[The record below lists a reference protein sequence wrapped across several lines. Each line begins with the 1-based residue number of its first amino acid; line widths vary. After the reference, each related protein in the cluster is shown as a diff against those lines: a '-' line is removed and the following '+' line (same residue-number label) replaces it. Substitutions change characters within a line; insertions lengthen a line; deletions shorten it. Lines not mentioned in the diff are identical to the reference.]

1 MQYLTQKELKEMI
14 LKSCENVERDKEKI
28 NKINV
33 FPVPDQDTGGN
44 LAKTLGGI
52 KQAIEGKEFKDLN
65 ELSQAILDGALT
77 AAQGNAG
84 VIYTGFLTG
93 FLPAFQNHNPID
105 GKKLAK
111 AMKEGA
117 KTAREAIQNPKD
129 GTILD
134 VIDAAAQSLEKEAVE
149 ENDIVNLFKKAIQK
163 AEEALKATT
172 EKMEVF
178 KKANVVDAGG
188 FGFLIILQSYLEAL
202 EGPAFAKIEM
212 RNEEKEKPKR
222 KRFIE
227 TLSNRF
233 EIVALIQ
240 DPKISQ
246 TELRQK
252 LEKLG
257 NSLEIVSVGKRM
269 KLHIHTDF
277 PDEVK
282 EVVRNAG
289 TIESLREEDM
299 SREVVNEPSVK
310 KISIGLVTDEI
321 ADLTQKVAEHYKIEV
336 VPYKIDWPEGENLPG
351 ENIYQKM
358 REAEKQGIT
367 KLPKTSQ
374 ASPKDFQ
381 GAYKKQF
388 EKGFEKIICITLSS
402 KLSGGYN
409 SALQA
414 KQTLPEDQRDKV
426 FVFDSYN
433 ATSGEGLLV
442 LRAIELVQEQ
452 REVYEILQELKDVA
466 PKIYLYGFIADP
478 KWLEWGGR
486 LSHSQ
491 ANWVRRLQK
500 IGVRP
505 LVGIKDGTVEQ
516 IGFRF
521 GVKNTPEAIFK
532 EIEKNSRKARK
543 EGKKIRVV
551 ITHCDNL
558 EEAKELKEKLKK
570 IKAEVSFTNLTGSV
584 VGVHVGP
591 GALIAGW
598 MAF

>member
-1 MQYLTQKELKEMI
+1 MQYITKKELQEMI

-52 KQAIEGKEFKDLN
+52 KKSIEGKEFKDLD

-93 FLPAFQNHNPID
+93 FLPAFKNHNPID
-105 GKKLAK
+105 GKKLAE
-111 AMKEGA
+111 AMQEGA
-117 KTAREAIQNPKD
+117 KTARQAIQSPKE

-134 VIDAAAQSLEKEAVE
+134 VIEATADSLKEESRE
-149 ENDIVNLFKKAIQK
+149 ESDIVNLFKKAIEK

-202 EGPAFAKIEM
+202 EGPVFAQATET
-212 RNEEKEKPKR
+212 EERKEDQKKR
-222 KRFIE
+222 KFIQ
-227 TLSNRF
+227 TLSYRF
-233 EIVALIQ
+233 EIVALIKK
-240 DPKISQ
+240 PKISQ
-246 TELRQK
+246 DKLRQK

-257 NSLEIVSVGKRM
+257 NSLEIVSVGERM

-282 EVVRNAG
+282 NIVRSAG

-299 SREVVNEPSVK
+299 SREVVGEESIK
-310 KISIGLVTDEI
+310 KVSIGIVTDEV
-321 ADLTQKVAEHYKIEV
+321 ADLTPKIIDHYKIEV
-336 VPYKIDWPEGENLPG
+336 VPFKVDWPEGKDLPG
-351 ENIYQKM
+351 DNIYQKM
-358 REAEKQGIT
+358 READKRGIT

-374 ASPKDFQ
+374 APPKVFQ
-381 GAYKKQF
+381 EAYKKQF
-388 EKGFEKIICITLSS
+388 ENGFEKIICITLSS

-414 KQTLPEDQRDKV
+414 KQTLPEEQRDNV

-433 ATSGEGLLV
+433 ATCGEGLLV

-452 REVYEILQELKDVA
+452 REAYEILQELKDIA
-466 PKIYLYGFIADP
+466 PKVYIYAFLADP

-486 LSHSQ
+486 LSRSQ

-505 LVGIKDGTVEQ
+505 LIGLKDGVVEQ

-521 GVKNTPEAIFK
+521 GSKDTPEAIFQ

-551 ITHCDNL
+551 ITHCDNFK
-558 EEAKELKEKLKK
+558 EAKKLKERLKE
-570 IKAEVSFTNLTGSV
+570 IKAEVSFINLTSSV

-591 GALIAGW
+591 GALVAGW
-598 MAF
+598 MAI

>member
-1 MQYLTQKELKEMI
+1 MQYLTQKELKAMI
-14 LKSCENVERDKEKI
+14 LKSCENVEKNKEKI

-65 ELSQAILDGALT
+65 ELSQAILDGALI

-310 KISIGLVTDEI
+310 KVSIGLVADEI

-351 ENIYQKM
+351 DNIYQKM

-381 GAYKKQF
+381 EAYKKQF

-466 PKIYLYGFIADP
+466 PKIYLYAFIADP

-505 LVGIKDGTVEQ
+505 LLGIKDGKVEQ

-521 GVKNTPEAIFK
+521 GVKDTPEAIFK

-558 EEAKELKEKLKK
+558 EEAKELKERLKE
-570 IKAEVSFTNLTGSV
+570 IKAEVSFINLTSSV

-591 GALIAGW
+591 GALVAGW
-598 MAF
+598 MAS